1 MIMCVLMLTVIYLGA
16 IRPVKMKYLPLVLV
30 IFLTPV
36 VINAESTF
44 FDNSNDAFVIG
55 PATVA
60 SAEAPS
66 SQLAKGSGGDGGSG
80 GCAQGQI
87 RVNGT
92 CQNETG
98 GDETMASP
106 EAVSAEL
113 EPGKEAP
120 TAEENKVKKIN
131 VSAPETSLTPP
142 PLGETS
148 TELVNETFPL
158 PAPSPTGRVL
168 LIISLGSI
176 ILLSLILWGYLLW
189 RRKKNKEIITGPA
202 TP

>member
-1 MIMCVLMLTVIYLGA
+1 
-16 IRPVKMKYLPLVLV
+16 MKYFILLSGIILFSLLVS
-30 IFLTPV
+30 
-36 VINAESTF
+36 AESTF
-44 FDNSNDAFVIG
+44 FDDSNDAFVMG
-55 PATVA
+55 PVA
-60 SAEAPS
+60 AASVEAPS
-66 SQLAKGSGGDGGSG
+66 SPPIAGSGGDGGSG

-92 CQNETG
+92 YRNETV

-120 TAEENKVKKIN
+120 PVEENKVKKIN

-142 PLGETS
+142 PLGEMS

-158 PAPSPTGRVL
+158 PATSPTGRVL
-168 LIISLGSI
+168 WIISLGSI
-176 ILLSLILWGYLLW
+176 ILLSLILLGYLLR